1 VPDAA
6 AVSQSVQLARA
17 TGLGRASGLVNAA
30 LRRLAREQAAIALP
44 ALAADPIGHL
54 VHALSFPKWIAER
67 WIRSFGPA
75 EAAALA
81 AASNGAPPRTLRA
94 NRLRGGRD
102 ALVAELRERFPDAS
116 ACRFAPD
123 GLTLGRRGD
132 PSADPAFRDGR
143 MTVQDEASQL
153 VVELLDPQP
162 GERVLD
168 ACAAPGAKATA
179 IAERVGPAGWVLA
192 CDRHERRLG
201 LVARDAERLG
211 LANVRVEVADATTAA
226 ERADALFDRILVDAP
241 CSGLGALRRNPD
253 ARWRVSPESIDAL
266 ASLQRAILAAVATRL
281 RPGGT
286 LVYSTC
292 TLSREENEDVIESTL
307 ARVPSLRRAPR
318 EAAPQ
323 ALAPLIGDDGA
334 LRCWPHRHDTDGFFA
349 ARLERA

>member
-1 VPDAA
+1 VEADGAYADLALRAILSQSTLDARDRAFATELAYGTLRWRGRLDFLLGAVLDRPLESLEPRVQRLLRLGAYQLAFCDRVPDAA
-6 AVSQSVQLARA
+6 AVSQSVQLAHA

-179 IAERVGPAGWVLA
+179 
-192 CDRHERRLG
+192 DRGTRRPRRLG
-201 LVARDAERLG
+201 PR
-211 LANVRVEVADATTAA
+211 VRPS
-226 ERADALFDRILVDAP
+226 RA
-241 CSGLGALRRNPD
+241 
-253 ARWRVSPESIDAL
+253 
-266 ASLQRAILAAVATRL
+266 
-281 RPGGT
+281 
-286 LVYSTC
+286 
-292 TLSREENEDVIESTL
+292 
-307 ARVPSLRRAPR
+307 
-318 EAAPQ
+318 
-323 ALAPLIGDDGA
+323 
-334 LRCWPHRHDTDGFFA
+334 A
-349 ARLERA
+349 ARAGRARC